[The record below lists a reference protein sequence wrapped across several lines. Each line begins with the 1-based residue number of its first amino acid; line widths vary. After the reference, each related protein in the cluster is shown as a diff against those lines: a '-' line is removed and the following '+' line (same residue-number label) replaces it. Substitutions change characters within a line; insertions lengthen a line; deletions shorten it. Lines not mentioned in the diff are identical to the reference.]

1 MNKQRRKVLDKLSRM
16 IEEIKIDLENVAD
29 EEQEAIDCIPENLQ
43 GSERYEQ
50 MEEAVDN
57 LCSAAQCLEE
67 AMDYILEAV

>member
-1 MNKQRRKVLDKLSRM
+1 MNNQRRKVLDKLSRM

-29 EEQEAIDCIPENLQ
+29 EEQESLDCIPENLQ

>member
-1 MNKQRRKVLDKLSRM
+1 MNKQRRKSLDRLYRM
-16 IEEIKIDLENVAD
+16 IEEIKYELEDIAD
-29 EEQEAIDCIPENLQ
+29 AEQEAIDCIPENLQ
-43 GSERYEQ
+43 GSGRYEQ